1 MAWVYLAIAGLFEIV
16 WAISLKY
23 ADGFTRLWPSA
34 IAIIGMILSVILL
47 ELSLRDLP
55 VGTAYAVWTGIGT
68 VGAAVLGMVL
78 FQEPATAT
86 RIGSIGLIVCGIAG
100 LKLFA

>member
-1 MAWVYLAIAGLFEIV
+1 MAWVYLAVAGLFEIV
-16 WAISLKY
+16 WAIALKY
-23 ADGFTRLWPSA
+23 ADGFTKLWPSA
-34 IAIIGMILSVILL
+34 IAVIGMIASVILL

-78 FQEPATAT
+78 FQEPATAI
-86 RIGSIGLIVCGIAG
+86 RIGCIGLIICGIAG

>member
-34 IAIIGMILSVILL
+34 IVIIGMILSVILL

-78 FQEPATAT
+78 FQEPATAI

>member
-78 FQEPATAT
+78 FQEPATAIG
-86 RIGSIGLIVCGIAG
+86 IGSIGLIVCGIAG

>member
-78 FQEPATAT
+78 FQEPATAI

-100 LKLFA
+100 LKIFA